1 MKISANSLKIGN
13 IIVQDGRL
21 MLIAKAPEHVKPGK
35 GPAYVQLE
43 LKDIKTKTK
52 TVQRI
57 SSSDY
62 LEKAHLEQR
71 EYQFLYQDE
80 KSLFFMGTQDFE
92 QIELDKSDF
101 DKGVLAFLQ
110 DGMLIKID
118 FFEDDPINFILP
130 STVTLEISETDP
142 VIKGA
147 TASSSY
153 KPALL
158 ENGVTIKVPPYLNIG
173 DKVVVKTEDSS
184 FVERVK

>member
-13 IIVQDGRL
+13 IIVQDGKL
-21 MLIAKAPEHVKPGK
+21 MLITKAPEHVKPGK

-62 LEKAHLEQR
+62 LEKAHLEQS

-92 QIELDKSDF
+92 QIELDKNNF
-101 DKGVLAFLQ
+101 DKTNHKSFR
-110 DGMLIKID
+110 
-118 FFEDDPINFILP
+118 N
-130 STVTLEISETDP
+130 S
-142 VIKGA
+142 
-147 TASSSY
+147 
-153 KPALL
+153 LL
-158 ENGVTIKVPPYLNIG
+158 MRYCNII
-173 DKVVVKTEDSS
+173 
-184 FVERVK
+184 F